1 MLTTRERL
9 SFFFILKGVEGMGL
23 VSKFEYPQPTEVE
36 EEQEEQTKDEE
47 KGGNKRNLRIFSHP
61 TLFFMKRLKT

>member
-36 EEQEEQTKDEE
+36 EQTKDEE